1 MADVTNF
8 SRLSWRYVSIE
19 CLKYIL
25 YKWLDELEIKNAF
38 TLTRLYRV
46 EKLATKR
53 FLCTNNNLHLQYIYI
68 VLDDLCVRR
77 EFKWTVNR
85 LDVVCYNLLRI
96 RMHIHINFIMS
107 SIFLNVGTV
116 LSSYDFR
123 ILINTLR
130 NFIELIIQIASSHTV
145 VRIIMKLKIIKMYCC
160 EFPIAC
166 VSAKCRT
173 HITPGDIAIKNSRM
187 SLFL

>member
-1 MADVTNF
+1 
-8 SRLSWRYVSIE
+8 
-19 CLKYIL
+19 
-25 YKWLDELEIKNAF
+25 
-38 TLTRLYRV
+38 
-46 EKLATKR
+46 
-53 FLCTNNNLHLQYIYI
+53 
-68 VLDDLCVRR
+68 
-77 EFKWTVNR
+77 
-85 LDVVCYNLLRI
+85 
-96 RMHIHINFIMS
+96 MS

-116 LSSYDFR
+116 MSSYDFR